1 VRFAVRI
8 HQSGWTYSQLET
20 VWAES
25 DRLGYDGASLYDVLG
40 APGPECWTA
49 LTALTRATTKIV
61 AIPLVL
67 SGPYRHP
74 AVVAKMAAT
83 LDELS
88 NGRVILGIGAGGSG
102 DDAHAFG
109 VPWASAGERIGALG
123 EAVEVMRMLWRGG
136 GSFHGRWYRLQDA
149 PGYPGASRPAGPP
162 ILIGGHGP
170 DVLRV
175 AARHA
180 DLCNI
185 GFDQSAGDWRDLRRR
200 LAGHAQEAGR
210 TPDSLALTHN
220 ATVLLGADEA
230 DAAMQMSRWAHRRG
244 LTEDAARSRLRHSL
258 HGTPSQVREQLRELE
273 AAGVSWVFVLFD
285 SLPALDALRSF
296 AELVMP
302 DLHAGNGDGDRDL
315 LPVGC
320 GPKTY
325 LSRPTRRRLTSA
337 CAAGAGRPRRIG

>member
-49 LTALTRATTKIV
+49 LTALTRATGKIV

-67 SGPYRHP
+67 SSPYRHP

-88 NGRVILGIGAGGSG
+88 GGRVILGIGAGGSG
-102 DDAHAFG
+102 DDASAFG
-109 VPWASAGERIGALG
+109 MRWASAEERIAALG

-136 GSFHGRWYRLQDA
+136 GSFRGRWYQLRDA
-149 PGYPGASRPAGPP
+149 PGCPGASRPEGPP
-162 ILIGGHGP
+162 ILVGGHGP
-170 DVLRV
+170 GLLRV
-175 AARHA
+175 AARQA
-180 DLCNI
+180 DLCNV
-185 GFDQSAGDWRDLRRR
+185 GFDQSADDWHDLRRR
-200 LAGHAQEAGR
+200 LSGYAQEAGR
-210 TPDSLALTHN
+210 PPDSLGLTHN

-230 DAAMQMSRWAHRRG
+230 HVAKQMSQWAHRRG

-258 HGTPSQVREQLRELE
+258 HGTANHVRGQLRELE
-273 AAGVSWVFVLFD
+273 AAGVSWVFLLFD
-285 SLPALDALRSF
+285 SLPSLDGLRSF

-302 DLHAGNGDGDRDL
+302 DLHGSSSDGGGDL
-315 LPVGC
+315 LPC
-320 GPKTY
+320 
-325 LSRPTRRRLTSA
+325 RRRAKDPTCPQRQA
-337 CAAGAGRPRRIG
+337 R